1 MDDLFPLPENW
12 RSTLE
17 TYPPE
22 AVLTVLGGALLLL
35 LVLLVKKPRAVLR
48 GLLVALVLVGGI
60 GAVGIGAG
68 TGRWADR
75 SDQRDLGI
83 LAAVGGVL
91 LVAAL
96 RLMRRLRKHLA
107 DRRLVDDVRDDPQ
120 RLVVLALAPEL
131 TVMARLRAVHA
142 LGDPFSLDA
151 VARRSRNAKV
161 KRRAKRRLEKLRRG
175 TRPYQDDANPER
187 APVKGAQ
194 QETTGSEAGRPATPS
209 GLPGEDLLPENF
221 YLPPEE

>member
-22 AVLTVLGGALLLL
+22 AVLAVLGGALLLL
-35 LVLLVKKPRAVLR
+35 VLLAKKPRALLR
-48 GLLVALVLVGGI
+48 GLVVALLLVGGI
-60 GAVGIGAG
+60 GALGIGAG

-83 LAAVGGVL
+83 LVAVGGVL
-91 LVAAL
+91 LVTAL
-96 RLMRRLRKHLA
+96 RLMRRLRKHMA

-142 LGDPFSLDA
+142 LDDLFSLDA

-161 KRRAKRRLEKLRRG
+161 KRLAKRRLEKLRRG

-187 APVKGAQ
+187 APVNGAQ
-194 QETTGSEAGRPATPS
+194 QETTGSEAGRPATLS